1 MVYSFYVQAKNVIML
16 NYGKVMGFPVG
27 TMVKNLPASARDMKM
42 QSLIPGLGRSP
53 GIGNGNLFQY
63 SCLKNSVNRGAWQA
77 IVHGVIKEL
86 DTS

>member
-1 MVYSFYVQAKNVIML
+1 
-16 NYGKVMGFPVG
+16 
-27 TMVKNLPASARDMKM
+27 MVKNPPASAGDARDVG
-42 QSLIPGLGRSP
+42 LIPGLGRSP